1 MVKKFLI
8 ALSLLVV
15 CAAVAAGVWI
25 ARDSR
30 KAGTPLAA
38 ESAMPAVADGG
49 EYLFV
54 KLADTASLGSKIEA
68 AGDMFAAIAENGDL
82 PQLRDRNFDM
92 TLIPEIIGVIDDV
105 SGFMNG
111 VKDMAMLVKSPDMT
125 GHLAFIADDENF
137 DKFISP
143 EGIGRRAEK
152 WDTALGDGWK
162 IQVSAPM
169 NPAAT
174 DICIVRKKTGADN
187 LVMISSEEGAGEM
200 AAAADDPSR
209 RFTAFRRTDGRN
221 FISMRL
227 SMPVGVL
234 SVQKPI
240 FAETSWTTSENVTS
254 IKTYTDAY
262 EAFKSKIGGSGL
274 KNSDF
279 PLLGNGDLM
288 AFAMLDIPFICFSA
302 FPNAD
307 DPVQTFLDM
316 ALERSRGGEEAAGA
330 FMGDIKALMSKGRI
344 SMAAMTAVDNGK
356 PGQLCFFLESGD
368 GAAINKLFS
377 MATLAFNKPEQIEG
391 WDSAYSMSMGPNLS
405 LMFARKGD
413 TIMIGTGGASDFAN
427 AARLPE
433 EANGIVG
440 ADNLSS
446 VFVSSK
452 ILDAYEAFNG
462 ESVQEALRKAGMPES
477 LWELSGLS
485 ELEAIRLRQSELGKS
500 EIDVYWKPAVR

>member
-1 MVKKFLI
+1 MVRKSVI

-25 ARDSR
+25 VRDSR
-30 KAGTPLAA
+30 KFGTSLAA

-49 EYLFV
+49 EYFFV
-54 KLADTASLGSKIEA
+54 KLADTASLGSKIKA
-68 AGDMFAAIAENGDL
+68 AGDMVAEMAESGGLSRLGDE
-82 PQLRDRNFDM
+82 NFDM
-92 TLIPEIIGVIDDV
+92 TRIPEILGVIGDV

-125 GHLAFIADDENF
+125 GHLAFITDDGNF

-152 WDTALGDGWK
+152 WETALGDGWK
-162 IQVSAPM
+162 IQVSDPM
-169 NPAAT
+169 NPRAT

-200 AAAADDPSR
+200 AAAADDPSH

-234 SVQKPI
+234 SAPRPI
-240 FAETSWTTSENVTS
+240 FAEMSWTTGENVTNV
-254 IKTYTDAY
+254 KTYTDAY
-262 EAFKSKIGGSGL
+262 ETLKSKMGGSGL
-274 KNSDF
+274 KNADF

-288 AFAMLDIPFICFSA
+288 AFAMADIPFFCFSA
-302 FPNAD
+302 FPNSE

-316 ALERSRGGEEAAGA
+316 ALARSGGGEEAAGA

-344 SMAAMTAVDNGK
+344 SMAAMTAADSGK

-405 LMFARKGD
+405 LVFARKGD
-413 TIMIGTGGASDFAN
+413 AVMIGTGNASDFAN
-427 AARLPE
+427 SARLPE
-433 EANGIVG
+433 EAKGIVG
-440 ADNLSS
+440 AANLSS
-446 VFVSSK
+446 FFVSSK
-452 ILDAYEAFNG
+452 VLDAYEVFRG

-477 LWELSGLS
+477 LWELSGLG
-485 ELEAIRLRQSELGKS
+485 EVEAIRLLQSELGKS